1 MLSLYSCD
9 GEASYAFLEQV
20 WLQCRARKAVACVL
34 DHHWLISSRFEK
46 IHQLERR
53 AVSSKP
59 FVLVSMQKEDD
70 RQTRSSICFDEGG
83 DILLESGVASSVPAG
98 ARLERVLSIY
108 HQQGRLRNSDLVG
121 TRHRCPRE

>member
-34 DHHWLISSRFEK
+34 DHHWLIRSRFEK
-46 IHQLERR
+46 VHQLERR

-59 FVLVSMQKEDD
+59 FVLVSMQEEDNG
-70 RQTRSSICFDEGG
+70 QTRSSICFDECG
-83 DILLESGVASSVPAG
+83 DVLFEGRVASSVPAG
-98 ARLERVLSIY
+98 ARLERALSIY
-108 HQQGRLRNSDLVG
+108 HQ
-121 TRHRCPRE
+121 